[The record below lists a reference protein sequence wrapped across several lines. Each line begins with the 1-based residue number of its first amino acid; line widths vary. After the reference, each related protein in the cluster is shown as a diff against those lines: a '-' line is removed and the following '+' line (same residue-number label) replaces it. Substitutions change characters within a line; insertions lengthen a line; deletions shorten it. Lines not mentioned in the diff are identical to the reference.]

1 MKISAKINAI
11 IFLSIGLFCLS
22 MAAFIY
28 FSQQNTQN
36 VNFYEKIKTVEKNI
50 LQTITH
56 EKTYLRNPNN
66 ANARKVLESNA
77 RDAEQLK
84 TIIQGKYQTEKETLE
99 VLSQRLDEYK
109 REFKA
114 LNQNYEALNQ
124 IQADMNAVYDDLYK
138 RSVAIFHE
146 IEYRIGMANMEGEE
160 VDSTLT
166 TFGSSNKNI
175 VTWFTSGMMTI
186 TRDLLFHNDKE
197 MYQQRFALIASELE
211 KEKKNMLSLVGY
223 LADKSLA
230 DFANYIQETIT
241 HFNTTAAKIL
251 AIWETNRKRVNQLDT
266 VRATIETDLQTITA
280 KIEKWFVNTR
290 QRRFWINVGVFGAAV
305 IALLL
310 IGMSIKRSIITPMA
324 RGVAFAE
331 SITQGDLTARIDV
344 IQKDEIGALAGALT
358 SMAAQ
363 LSQVVHQVKNAAQNV
378 AGGSEEMSDSAEK
391 MSQGAS
397 EQAASTEEVSSTMEQ
412 MAANIRQ
419 NADNATQTEKI
430 AVRTAQDAA
439 EGAKAV
445 IETVNAMQ
453 TIAKRISVI
462 EEIAR
467 KTDLLALNAAIE
479 AARAGEHG
487 KGFAVVASEVRK
499 LAEKTQTSSNEI
511 KKISHASVEVAE
523 KAGEMLKKITP
534 DIEKTANLVQDIS
547 AASREQDTSAEQVNK
562 AMFQLDNATQQNSSI
577 SEEMSATSEEL
588 ASQAQGLMDVI
599 AFFKINGHEAESQA
613 ARRESDFAG
622 RNPTARI
629 NNKKRENARSNK
641 SGDYIDLD
649 SKASQGDDED
659 EIEM

>member
-1 MKISAKINAI
+1 MKISAKINSI

-22 MAAFIY
+22 MAAFVY
-28 FSQQNTQN
+28 FSQKNVQN
-36 VNFYEKIKTVEKNI
+36 VNFYEKIKTFENNI
-50 LQTITH
+50 LKTITH
-56 EKTYLRNPNN
+56 EKTYLRNPNT
-66 ANARKVLESNA
+66 ANARKVLESSA
-77 RDAEQLK
+77 RDADLLK
-84 TIIQGKYQTEKETLE
+84 IILQGKYETDTKTLDG
-99 VLSQRLDEYK
+99 LSRRLDEYS
-109 REFKA
+109 RQFKA
-114 LNQNYEALNQ
+114 LNQNYEELNQ
-124 IQADMNAVYDDLYK
+124 IQADMNTVYDDLYK

-197 MYQQRFALIASELE
+197 MYQQRFALIASELG
-211 KEKKNMLSLVGY
+211 KEKKNMMSLVGY
-223 LADKSLA
+223 LADESLA
-230 DFANYIQETIT
+230 EFANYIQETIT

-251 AIWETNRKRVNQLDT
+251 NIWETNRKRVNQLDT
-266 VRATIETDLQTITA
+266 VRAAMETDLQTITA
-280 KIEKWFVNTR
+280 KTEKWFVNAR

-305 IALLL
+305 VALLF

-344 IQKDEIGALAGALT
+344 IQKDEIGALAAALT
-358 SMAAQ
+358 SMADQ

-378 AGGSEEMSDSAEK
+378 AGGSEELSGSAEK

-397 EQAASTEEVSSTMEQ
+397 EQAASAEEVSSTMEQ

-419 NADNATQTEKI
+419 NADNAAQTEKI

-439 EGAKAV
+439 EGAQAV

-453 TIAKRISVI
+453 TIAKRIAVI

-487 KGFAVVASEVRK
+487 KGFAVVAAEVRK
-499 LAEKTQTSSNEI
+499 LAEKTQASSNEI
-511 KKISHASVEVAE
+511 KTISRSSVEVAE
-523 KAGEMLKKITP
+523 RAGEMLKKIMP

-599 AFFKINGHEAESQA
+599 AFFKINGHEADAEQERRQSDS
-613 ARRESDFAG
+613 ARRNHPDG
-622 RNPTARI
+622 KKARER
-629 NNKKRENARSNK
+629 KKPKSNK
-641 SGDYIDLD
+641 SKDYIVLNGD
-649 SKASQGDDED
+649 SRRDDED